1 MIADTPDAR
10 PATGNEFQRHWRALF
25 GAMIAASVGVIG
37 LNAYTGGAFVPELVA
52 KVGYTREQLSL
63 ATLMLSATVALLAP
77 FVGQAIDRWG
87 ATRIIGF
94 AVVGEA
100 VGYLV
105 MGAAPAHFGWFAA
118 AMVVL
123 ALLGVGTAPPTY
135 ARVVTARF
143 NRRRGLA
150 LGLMISGL
158 GITAITAPIVMTR
171 VIAAVGW
178 RGGYWTLAALALV
191 AGGFGLWLIRQ
202 DPAPVAAVGEGRAE
216 HGDWSALR
224 RPLYWFI
231 LACFA
236 TPALFGGGYLLHL
249 ITILRE
255 RGFAPD
261 QAAQVQSVVGVSIIA
276 GRCLSGAALDRF
288 RASYVAA
295 TAFAISAAGTA
306 MLLSSDGPILCLA
319 ALAVGLT
326 IGAELDI
333 LAFTVSRYFGL
344 ASFGRLYSLAY
355 SAMILAGGASPLL
368 IARLSRSNDYT
379 TAIFVSSVGVLVSAV
394 AVALLPQF
402 ERRGAATEDAAGVA
416 ARAGQPLSHP
426 FVELG
431 HRKAGSRFRRTSL
444 RRKF

>member
-1 MIADTPDAR
+1 MTPESLDVGA
-10 PATGNEFQRHWRALF
+10 AAGHEFRRHWRALL

-63 ATLMLSATVALLAP
+63 ATFMLSATVALVAP

-100 VGYLV
+100 LGFLG
-105 MGAAPAHFGWFAA
+105 MGAAPAHFGWFAT

-135 ARVVTARF
+135 ARVVAARF

-158 GITAITAPIVMTR
+158 GVTAIAAPMVMTR

-178 RGGYWTLAALALV
+178 RGGYWTLAAFALV
-191 AGGFGLWLIRQ
+191 MGALGLWLIRQ
-202 DPAPVAAVGEGRAE
+202 DPAPVSAAAAE
-216 HGDWSALR
+216 DHADHGDWSALS

-236 TPALFGGGYLLHL
+236 APALFGGGYLLHL
-249 ITILRE
+249 ITILRQ

-261 QAAQVQSVVGVSIIA
+261 QAAQVQSLVGVSIIA

-288 RASYVAA
+288 RASFVAA
-295 TAFAISAAGTA
+295 AVFAISAAGTA
-306 MLLSSDGPILCLA
+306 MLLSSSGSILCLA

-355 SAMILAGGASPLL
+355 SVMILAGGASPLL
-368 IARLSRSNDYT
+368 IARLARSGDYT
-379 TAIFVSSVGVLVSAV
+379 TAIVVSSVGVFLSAV
-394 AVALLPQF
+394 AIALLPRS
-402 ERRGAATEDAAGVA
+402 ERRSAVEIGAASVA
-416 ARAGQPLSHP
+416 EATL
-426 FVELG
+426 
-431 HRKAGSRFRRTSL
+431 
-444 RRKF
+444 

>member
-1 MIADTPDAR
+1 MTADSPDAR
-10 PATGNEFQRHWRALF
+10 STAGNEFHRHWRALL

-63 ATLMLSATVALLAP
+63 ATFMLSATVALVAP
-77 FVGQAIDRWG
+77 FVGQAVDRWG
-87 ATRIIGF
+87 ATRLIGF

-100 VGYLV
+100 LGYLV
-105 MGAAPAHFGWFAA
+105 MGVAPAHFGWFAT

-191 AGGFGLWLIRQ
+191 AGGLGLWLIRQ
-202 DPAPVAAVGEGRAE
+202 DPAPVAPVEGARAE
-216 HGDWSALR
+216 RGDWSALR

-236 TPALFGGGYLLHL
+236 APALFGGGFLLHL

-255 RGFAPD
+255 RGFAPN
-261 QAAQVQSVVGVSIIA
+261 QAAQVQSLVGVSIIA
-276 GRCLSGAALDRF
+276 GRCLSGAALDHF

-295 TAFAISAAGTA
+295 TIFAISAAGTA
-306 MLLSSDGPILCLA
+306 MLLSFSAPILCLA

-333 LAFTVSRYFGL
+333 LAFTISRYFGL

-355 SAMILAGGASPLL
+355 STMILAGGASPLL
-368 IARLSRSNDYT
+368 IARLARGGDYS
-379 TAIFVSSVGVLVSAV
+379 TAIIVSAGGVLVSAV
-394 AVALLPQF
+394 AVALLP
-402 ERRGAATEDAAGVA
+402 RIGAQAAGEA
-416 ARAGQPLSHP
+416 TKSSAPSASQPLGRAP
-426 FVELG
+426 
-431 HRKAGSRFRRTSL
+431 
-444 RRKF
+444 